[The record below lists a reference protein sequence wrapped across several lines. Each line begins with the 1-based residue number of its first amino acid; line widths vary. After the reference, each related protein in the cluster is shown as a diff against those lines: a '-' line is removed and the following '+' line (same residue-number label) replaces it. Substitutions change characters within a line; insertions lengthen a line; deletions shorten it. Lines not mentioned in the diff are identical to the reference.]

1 MGSTTPMNENT
12 VEVQDDFD
20 LVCWDFVSTP
30 STHGAYMRPV
40 GGLNESKN
48 YNYNTNTNPYSKIHS
63 LVTDI
68 ICSQTGV
75 CCIR

>member
-1 MGSTTPMNENT
+1 
-12 VEVQDDFD
+12 
-20 LVCWDFVSTP
+20 
-30 STHGAYMRPV
+30 MRPT

-48 YNYNTNTNPYSKIHS
+48 YNYNPNPNPYNKIHS